1 MGWRLASGSDGM
13 GRSARENGVFLSY
26 PWAWQIS
33 SGQRW
38 EIWKWKEN
46 NRKTSTFSYEG
57 RTEETNVISLFNKT
71 SDCCYLIFHGTCM
84 GAKSLQS
91 YPTLCDS
98 MDCSP
103 SGSSVHGIL
112 QARILG
118 WVAMPSS
125 RWSFT
130 SRDQTWG
137 SCIAGGFFTNEPSG
151 KPNISWC
158 KDLASPAEALVYL

>member
-13 GRSARENGVFLSY
+13 GRSAREDGVFLSY

-38 EIWKWKEN
+38 ETWKWKEN
-46 NRKTSTFSYEG
+46 NRKTSTFSYER

-71 SDCCYLIFHGTCM
+71 SDCCYLIFHGMCM

-91 YPTLCDS
+91 YPTLFDP

-112 QARILG
+112 QARILA
-118 WVAMPSS
+118 WVALPSS
-125 RWSFT
+125 R
-130 SRDQTWG
+130 G
-137 SCIAGGFFTNEPSG
+137 SSDPGIEPVSLSLLHWQAGSLPLAPSG
-151 KPNISWC
+151 MSDTDFIKS
-158 KDLASPAEALVYL
+158 